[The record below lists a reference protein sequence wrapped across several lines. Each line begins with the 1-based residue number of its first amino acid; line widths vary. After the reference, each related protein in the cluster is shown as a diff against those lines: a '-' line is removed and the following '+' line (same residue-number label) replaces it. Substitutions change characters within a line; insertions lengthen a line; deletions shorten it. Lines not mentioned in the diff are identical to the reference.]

1 MGILTWAN
9 RFRHSTRI
17 FRAIGVASTGFVA
30 IGGADAPAAVV
41 DQPEPTTLVATVPE
55 RVAAI
60 RARLSEEQTRHGEMN
75 PALQRLA
82 QFVNFP
88 NFPNF
93 PNAFPNF
100 PNAVGM
106 PPMGGPRPTGP
117 PGFPNFPNFP
127 NAPR

>member
-1 MGILTWAN
+1 MSISKWAS
-9 RFRHSTRI
+9 RFRYSTRV
-17 FRAIGVASTGFVA
+17 FSAVGVASTGFFA
-30 IGGADAPAAVV
+30 LGGAHAATA
-41 DQPEPTTLVATVPE
+41 DTLDMSEPSIRELTLPE
-55 RVAAI
+55 RVSAI
-60 RARLSEEQTRHGEMN
+60 RARLEENRRLDEGD

-100 PNAVGM
+100 PNAM
-106 PPMGGPRPTGP
+106 GPRPMGP